1 LIMTKVRTLL
11 EIKYLLDGY
20 KQEALKDTPASHP
33 YQSVV
38 RGAINA
44 IYEVVNIIARN
55 DGYQKLPEETH
66 IEYVNRFFEEAS

>member
-1 LIMTKVRTLL
+1 MTKVRTLL

-20 KQEALKDTPASHP
+20 KQGSVKNTPSSLP

-38 RGAINA
+38 RGAIHA
-44 IYEVVNIIARN
+44 IYEVVNIIAQN

-66 IEYVNRFFEEAS
+66 TDYVDRFFEEAS